1 LSTEQ
6 RRNRLLAAA
15 IDSARVYS
23 DHGYA
28 RPEIARADRDN
39 ASDPNAG
46 SGRCIGSRRVA
57 GLAVKSGASTGAP
70 RALPSRILDRAS
82 FERLPADLR
91 QYFEDLK
98 RSYRL
103 AATRVPGPIPDVT
116 QELLVVPEADAR
128 WSDIFALEIAYA
140 SVLPDEEV
148 PGHFALCRDRLR
160 QIVGIQAYNA
170 YLETKPQ
177 DPADPAAS
185 IPRMRADLIALL
197 DRLNYIY
204 TATPSKDRIRN
215 RLSFWLSVIT
225 VIAAGAISLQLRA
238 TLRSQD
244 VTHASHTLLIAALA
258 GLLGGFIS
266 VQQRLQTNTD
276 VDPLFKRLEMSSG
289 FWNIILVSPIS
300 GGIFAVVLYAM
311 FAAGVVTGAIFPAI
325 YAGPGPDA
333 MTHVMDLRTFLRSAG
348 PASGADLAK
357 LIVWSFVAGFAE
369 RFVPDVLTRLA
380 TVDAGPPAKG

>member
-1 LSTEQ
+1 
-6 RRNRLLAAA
+6 
-15 IDSARVYS
+15 
-23 DHGYA
+23 
-28 RPEIARADRDN
+28 
-39 ASDPNAG
+39 
-46 SGRCIGSRRVA
+46 
-57 GLAVKSGASTGAP
+57 
-70 RALPSRILDRAS
+70 
-82 FERLPADLR
+82 
-91 QYFEDLK
+91 
-98 RSYRL
+98 
-103 AATRVPGPIPDVT
+103 
-116 QELLVVPEADAR
+116 
-128 WSDIFALEIAYA
+128 
-140 SVLPDEEV
+140 
-148 PGHFALCRDRLR
+148 
-160 QIVGIQAYNA
+160 
-170 YLETKPQ
+170 
-177 DPADPAAS
+177 
-185 IPRMRADLIALL
+185 MRADLIALL